1 MKNVLLLLAFSFS
14 LLTFTSCVKEDF
26 YDNTKQGNYEALWRI
41 MNEHYC
47 FFDYKKQELGV
58 DWDEIHARY
67 AYKINEKMTNAQLF
81 EVLCNMLAELQDGHV
96 NLSAPFDFGRNWS
109 F

>member
-1 MKNVLLLLAFSFS
+1 MKKVLLLLAFSFS

-41 MNEHYC
+41 MDEHYC

-67 AYKINEKMTNAQLF
+67 AYKINENMTNAQLF
-81 EVLCNMLAELQDGHV
+81 EPQCPLRLWSQLEL
-96 NLSAPFDFGRNWS
+96 L
-109 F
+109 